1 MNTITFYKLKNKVSV
16 LLPEEWSDNGSDNG
30 FPIIRTE
37 KHYNNYGPLHITNES
52 FELLNVKDADK
63 ERTYDYLIMDGYD
76 RNLVDCK
83 DSPSYKNVKVKEVL
97 ISHPGEY
104 TTPDELEKF
113 GYWLTNNNIQY
124 NKKKVVL
131 SVDEYIEEKH
141 GWEIFEYPFSAL
153 RFFCGANNSTF
164 VPYGSD
170 NHTFMGTPFNEHPKP
185 RIFNCLM
192 NASRRGRLHLAKA
205 LSNSNILKY
214 GTVHWNNYEWEDETI
229 ESYGEH
235 WVDSK
240 WKSPED
246 RFRFHPAHSQNAYI
260 EVQCESHIYQNSTF
274 VTEKSSKAFMGL
286 QFPFFF
292 AQPNYYQ
299 YFRDWGFDM
308 FDDIF
313 DHSYDTLPID
323 TEEKLHYK
331 AKVFVDELK
340 KATKLD
346 MHKLYIENRDRLLH
360 NQKRLFELVHI
371 DNDREF
377 GLGKFIF
384 GNNINKSNSFTKKVY
399 Q

>member
-1 MNTITFYKLKNKVSV
+1 
-16 LLPEEWSDNGSDNG
+16 
-30 FPIIRTE
+30 
-37 KHYNNYGPLHITNES
+37 
-52 FELLNVKDADK
+52 
-63 ERTYDYLIMDGYD
+63 
-76 RNLVDCK
+76 
-83 DSPSYKNVKVKEVL
+83 
-97 ISHPGEY
+97 
-104 TTPDELEKF
+104 
-113 GYWLTNNNIQY
+113 
-124 NKKKVVL
+124 
-131 SVDEYIEEKH
+131 
-141 GWEIFEYPFSAL
+141 
-153 RFFCGANNSTF
+153 
-164 VPYGSD
+164 
-170 NHTFMGTPFNEHPKP
+170 MGTPFNEQPKP

-214 GTVHWNNYEWEDETI
+214 GTVHWSDYEWEDETI

-235 WVDSK
+235 WIDSK

-331 AKVFVDELK
+331 AKVFVDELE

-346 MHKLYIENRDRLLH
+346 IHKLYIENRDRLLH